1 MIINTKYKKDLITLD
16 LRLNEI
22 RYLKDIQNRGEI
34 LFYNYGND
42 LKLYEDI
49 LKESITDFKKR
60 LKEDILNIFGLNLN
74 IKEIEVLK
82 WKLILKCSIFQAK
95 KV

>member
-82 WKLILKCSIFQAK
+82 
-95 KV
+95 